1 MRSSL
6 LPALLIAVHALAI
19 AAPAHAEPMRTIV
32 RLAPAPG
39 EDGDELWARMRGQ
52 TSDLDVVL
60 IRVDDDGEPALTHQL
75 QAASRLAV
83 AHDVRAVV
91 WLRPLPAQPGVAV
104 YVAEPD
110 ADRVFVRHV
119 PQREP
124 GLAARSAT
132 AEAAALVV
140 RSALRALA
148 AGTPIGVP
156 ARSLVAEQAPAPSAS
171 PTGLRW
177 HLAAHWQAAADGA
190 QRLGHHGAALRV
202 GLGRGAWQVHAAVA
216 THPAAT
222 LVDDRARL
230 RVARHGAGLGLVW
243 LRDAAALRLGAALDV
258 SALLY
263 TRTTAPAVPGVVA
276 AAPAYLP
283 ALAISPGVHVR
294 VPLGARAL
302 VLELAVAADV
312 LVGAPEF
319 VYQRAGATE
328 LHTRLW
334 PVQPRAS
341 LGLLWLL

>member
-1 MRSSL
+1 
-6 LPALLIAVHALAI
+6 
-19 AAPAHAEPMRTIV
+19 MRTIV

-39 EDGDELWARMRGQ
+39 TDGAKGDEGDEDDEIWERMRGQ
-52 TSDLDVVL
+52 TSDLDLVL
-60 IRVDDDGEPALTHQL
+60 IRMDDDGEPRLALQL

-83 AHDVRAVV
+83 AHDARAVV
-91 WLRPLPAQPGVAV
+91 WLRPMPAQPGLVV

-156 ARSLVAEQAPAPSAS
+156 ARALVIAEQATAPSPA
-171 PTGLRW
+171 LRW

-190 QRLGHHGAALRV
+190 RRLGHHGAALRV

-216 THPAAT
+216 THPAVT

-230 RVARHGAGLGLVW
+230 RVARHGAGLGVAW
-243 LRDAAALRLGAALDV
+243 SRDAAALRLGVALDA

-263 TRTTAPAVPGVVA
+263 TRTTEPAAPGVVA

-302 VLELAVAADV
+302 SLELAIAADV
-312 LVGAPEF
+312 VVGAPEF
-319 VYQRAGATE
+319 VYRRADATE
-328 LHTRLW
+328 RHTRLR

-341 LGLLWLL
+341 LGLRWQL